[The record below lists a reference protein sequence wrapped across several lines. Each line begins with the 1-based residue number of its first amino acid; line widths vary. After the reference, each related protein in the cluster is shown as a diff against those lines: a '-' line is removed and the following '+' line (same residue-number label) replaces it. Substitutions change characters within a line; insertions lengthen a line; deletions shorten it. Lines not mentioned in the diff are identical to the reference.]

1 MYLIPSRMEDAPDSL
16 RIDCYG
22 FRLQKMR
29 SLTATSCNDELVHTT
44 NMFGAVPAPP
54 EATRWRRVPP
64 LHVYYLNT
72 EANGTR
78 DRNFRAGL
86 RAANVSATVTRVQG
100 FPLFHSSGSVRRLDT
115 TARQVLLEH
124 PYCRSRLSSR
134 RDARTGV
141 CVSATCTPDWPS
153 CCLKPW
159 WTLTPSEQRGLS
171 AFHGGDFLRNATS
184 CEHSNPYDGSY
195 EGRGERACATVP
207 GLTLGFL
214 KTLRL
219 AAKAVK
225 PHELAIVLEDD
236 ALPQPRWR
244 QRLERFLRAR
254 PPGTWDVAKLHGR
267 GTSSGK
273 MGHCGGLGYGNA
285 ALMMSGATVATVAQ
299 VIEGR
304 LVGNHDLLLCFA
316 ARTGK
321 LRMAASEAAV
331 FLPAGRGTTLHAPSQ
346 QEDLVRS

>member
-1 MYLIPSRMEDAPDSL
+1 MA
-16 RIDCYG
+16 
-22 FRLQKMR
+22 
-29 SLTATSCNDELVHTT
+29 
-44 NMFGAVPAPP
+44 APP
-54 EATRWRRVPP
+54 RRLPP

-78 DRNFRAGL
+78 DRSFLAAL
-86 RAANVSATVTRVQG
+86 RAANVSASVTRVQA
-100 FPLFHSSGSVRRLDT
+100 FPLFHGGSSSSSKGRRPLRRLDA

-124 PYCRSRLSSR
+124 PYCRSRLASR
-134 RDARTGV
+134 LQRS
-141 CVSATCTPDWPS
+141 VSATCTPDWPS

-159 WTLTPSEQRGLS
+159 WTLTQSEQRELS
-171 AFHGGDFLRNATS
+171 AFHGGDFLRNATR

-195 EGRGERACATVP
+195 AGRGERACATVP

-219 AAKAVK
+219 AAKQVK
-225 PHELAIVLEDD
+225 PHELALVLEDD
-236 ALPQPRWR
+236 ALPQQRWR

-254 PPGTWDVAKLHGR
+254 PPATWDVAKLHGR

-273 MGHCGGLGYGNA
+273 LGHCGGLGYGNA
-285 ALMMSGATVATVAQ
+285 ALMMSGATLATVAQ

-321 LRMAASEAAV
+321 LRMAASEAAC
-331 FLPAGRGTTLHAPSQ
+331 FLPAGQGDPAHAPSQ
-346 QEDLVRS
+346 QEDLASG